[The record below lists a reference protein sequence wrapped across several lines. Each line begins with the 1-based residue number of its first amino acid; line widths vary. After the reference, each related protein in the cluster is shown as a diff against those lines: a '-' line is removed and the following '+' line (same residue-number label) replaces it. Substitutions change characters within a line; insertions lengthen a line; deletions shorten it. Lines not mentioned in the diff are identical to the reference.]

1 MLYGSFGCRKGGK
14 RVKQSFVVHILQQQ
28 NASWQGTVTWV
39 GEKKTQNFRSA
50 LELIR
55 LIDST
60 LEDGETADWK
70 ESDPQEEP

>member
-1 MLYGSFGCRKGGK
+1 M
-14 RVKQSFVVHILQQQ
+14 KQSFVVHILQQQ

-39 GEKKTQNFRSA
+39 AENKPQNFRSA

-60 LEDGETADWK
+60 LQDGEKTDWK
-70 ESDPQEEP
+70 DEAPQEAEKTNNNKI